1 MELKAAQTAD
11 GIMTRVLKWREVHI

>member
-1 MELKAAQTAD
+1 MKLKAAQTAD

>member
-11 GIMTRVLKWREVHI
+11 RIMTRVLKWREVHI